1 MKHGILQAGA
11 VSLVLLS
18 TVAAAQ
24 DKPARKGAKPPEGLL
39 LAKIQKY
46 QVLLAKGKATCTV
59 DAGPPCVIDM
69 KLLTVDGKE
78 YCVAVAPNL
87 DVKTQI
93 GGAGSKKTIVWR
105 LSVPSL
111 GSTPKPLEF
120 HVDAGIITT
129 QDGDK
134 QLEKGGHGD
143 GGVGIPA
150 KDKYHVK
157 TKRDKLGAVSVYL
170 PVILWGPP
178 GSEDLCAAIDPK
190 IVNVP

>member
-1 MKHGILQAGA
+1 MKHGLLQVVAA
-11 VSLVLLS
+11 SLVLFV

-24 DKPARKGAKPPEGLL
+24 DKPARKDAKLPEGLV

-69 KLLTVDGKE
+69 KPLTVDGKE

-87 DVKTQI
+87 EIKTDS
-93 GGAGSKKTIVWR
+93 GGSGSKKTIVWK
-105 LSVPSL
+105 LSHTSL

-120 HVDAGIITT
+120 HADSGIITT
-129 QDGDK
+129 QDADT
-134 QLEKGGHGD
+134 QIEKGAHGD
-143 GGVGIPA
+143 GGVGMPA

-157 TKRDKLGAVSVYL
+157 TKRNKLGAVSVYL
-170 PVILWGPP
+170 PVILWGLP